1 MIRVQVRP
9 NEPLEAALRRFK
21 RQCNFAGIFRLA
33 KKYNYHEKRSDRQRR
48 ERRER
53 LRTLQ
58 RAERRLRGPKLDG
71 RGRRRQKS
79 RVSRVRPGDK
89 RRDDEEKGAPEGV
102 SAVVTS
108 KPATPTQPGG
118 QVTPQEPQSP
128 DTKAPETKAPDSKAP
143 DSKAPDSGTPGSP
156 SQQPTAEASAE

>member
-9 NEPLEAALRRFK
+9 SEPLEAALRRFK

-33 KKYNYHEKRSDRQRR
+33 KKYNYHEKRSDKARR

-58 RAERRLRGPKLDG
+58 QAERRLRGPKLGG
-71 RGRRRQKS
+71 RGRRRQRT
-79 RVSRVRPGDK
+79 RVSRVKPGDK
-89 RRDDEEKGAPEGV
+89 RPEDDERGSPEGV

-108 KPATPTQPGG
+108 TPSVG
-118 QVTPQEPQSP
+118 Q
-128 DTKAPETKAPDSKAP
+128 
-143 DSKAPDSGTPGSP
+143 SGTAE
-156 SQQPTAEASAE
+156 SQPVIQDPVTQESGTKRPTAEASAE